1 MRAAQ
6 DGDSAAYAT
15 LLRELAPLVRR
26 VVSSRRSFLAE
37 ADVEDVVQEVLISIH
52 AVRATYDPQRPFL
65 PWLLAI
71 TRHRLLDAMRRHR
84 RSVGREVGLD
94 DPDVTFGEAGAN
106 PEQGQVGDADALM
119 QAVAELPPGQRQAI
133 TLLKLQEMSLREASA
148 ATGMSVGALKVATHR
163 AMVALRRKLTGE

>member
-6 DGDSAAYAT
+6 DGDSAAYAA

-37 ADVEDVVQEVLISIH
+37 ADVEDVVQEVLISVH

-94 DPDVTFGEAGAN
+94 DPDGTFGEAGAN
-106 PEQGQVGDADALM
+106 PEKGQ
-119 QAVAELPPGQRQAI
+119 I
-133 TLLKLQEMSLREASA
+133 
-148 ATGMSVGALKVATHR
+148 
-163 AMVALRRKLTGE
+163 